1 MADSQPLAGKKI
13 ARYVI
18 LEKLGGGG
26 MGVVYKAEDTELGR
40 FVALKFLP
48 DDLTGD
54 SQALERFRRE
64 ARAAS
69 SLNHANIC
77 TIYEIGEHEGKRF
90 IAMEFLDGAT
100 LKHLIAG
107 QPMELERLLS
117 LAIEIA
123 DGLDAAHTDNIVH
136 RDIKPANIFVTKRGG
151 HAKILDFGLAKV
163 SAVLRSGSGSG
174 KSAMETVGVD
184 PDHLTS
190 PGTSLGTV
198 AYMSPEQVRGKELD
212 PRTDLFSF
220 GVVLYEM
227 GTGQLPFRGETSAV
241 IFESIMNRAPTS
253 PVRLNPE
260 LPEKFEAILQKAL
273 DKDRN
278 LRYQSAAEMRTDLL
292 RLKREVESGSNPSA
306 FAGLTAEDAQRP
318 ATIGA
323 QGSSRSSSAAS
334 ASGGAGSGSA
344 PSAGAASSGLGS
356 AVSSGAVVA
365 AESSAAAATA
375 SGSSAVVAAPVV
387 ASRKWIPWLGGM
399 LAIAAIAI
407 AVFFFSGRHARALTD
422 KDTVM
427 LTDFVNTTGDPVFDG
442 TLKQALAVQLGQSPY
457 LNLLPESKIQAA
469 LQFMGR
475 KPDERIT
482 RDLAKEISVRESAK
496 AYISGSISS
505 LGSHYVIA
513 LDAVNAQ
520 NGDTLASQQVEAENK
535 EAVLKSLDSAA
546 TDLRKKLGE
555 SLASVQQFATPLEQA
570 TTSSLDALKEYS
582 QGEELHMRLQ
592 EGPAVPHFKRAIDLD
607 PNFAMAYA
615 VLGVC
620 NSNLGNAKE
629 GNDQLKKA
637 YELRD
642 RASEREKLYIEGH
655 YYDIV
660 TGDAEKALQLYD
672 QWHRTY
678 PRDNRPLSNLA
689 LYYQVLGDYEKSL
702 QLSAQNMQLDA
713 NDAFAYQNEAF
724 AYLYLNRLDE
734 ARTVAQNS
742 IAKQRDSQSIHYLL
756 FQLAAL
762 KSDEAGIQREQA
774 WAAGK
779 DSEPWMLAFTADYQ
793 GSKGHLKLAREI
805 GQQQLAAAKREG
817 LNEMPAGHLVREA
830 LREASFGYSESARQ
844 RAAEG
849 LRLPGERTTKASAA
863 VVFAQIGDVAQAQK
877 VIEEV
882 TREFPSDSGV
892 KYGYVPSAQA
902 MLLTHQKRFP
912 EALAVLEPAR
922 KYDLG
927 FPFTFGT
934 YLTMYTRGLIYLQQ
948 RDGKSSAA
956 EFQKILD
963 HRTLFAP
970 SELIPMAQLNLAR
983 AYALQGDAG
992 KARTA
997 YQDFFAMWKDADPDI
1012 PALIQ
1017 AKAEYAKL

>member
-1 MADSQPLAGKKI
+1 
-13 ARYVI
+13 
-18 LEKLGGGG
+18 
-26 MGVVYKAEDTELGR
+26 MGVVYKAEDIELGR

-54 SQALERFRRE
+54 AQALERFRRE
-64 ARAAS
+64 AHAAS

-107 QPMELERLLS
+107 RPMDLEQLLA

-123 DGLDAAHTDNIVH
+123 DGLDGAHSESIVH
-136 RDIKPANIFVTKRGG
+136 RDIKPANIFVTRRGG

-163 SAVLRSGSGSG
+163 AMGTRASGATPSAGSGITG
-174 KSAMETVGVD
+174 AMDTLGVD

-227 GTGQLPFRGETSAV
+227 GTGQLPFRGETAAV
-241 IFESIMNRAPTS
+241 IFEAIMNRAPTS

-306 FAGLTAEDAQRP
+306 FTGALPTEAAQVATPSGSGPAAILASGAAPALAG
-318 ATIGA
+318 
-323 QGSSRSSSAAS
+323 SRAAAS
-334 ASGGAGSGSA
+334 AGV
-344 PSAGAASSGLGS
+344 AS
-356 AVSSGAVVA
+356 
-365 AESSAAAATA
+365 ESSVATPTAGVPSLA
-375 SGSSAVVAAPVV
+375 SGT
-387 ASRKWIPWLGGM
+387 RKWIPWAGGM

-407 AVFFFSGRHARALTD
+407 GVFFFSGRHARALTD
-422 KDTVM
+422 KDTVV

-457 LNLLPESKIQAA
+457 LNLLPESRIQTA

-482 RDLAKEISVRESAK
+482 KDLAKEISLRENAK
-496 AYISGSISS
+496 AIITGSITP

-513 LDAVNAQ
+513 LDALNAQ
-520 NGDTLASQQVEAENK
+520 TGDSLATQQAEAVNK
-535 EAVLKSLDSAA
+535 EAVLRTLDSAA

-570 TTSSLDALKEYS
+570 TTSSLEALKEFS
-582 QGEELHMRLQ
+582 AGEALHNRL
-592 EGPAVPHFKRAIDLD
+592 EDGKAIPHLKRAVELD
-607 PNFAMAYA
+607 PNFATAYA
-615 VLGVC
+615 VLGIC
-620 NSNLGNAKE
+620 TTNLGGAKE
-629 GNDQLKKA
+629 GTDYLRKS

-655 YYDIV
+655 YYDSV
-660 TGDAEKALQLYD
+660 TGDEEKAVELYEKWR
-672 QWHRTY
+672 QTY
-678 PRDNRPLSNLA
+678 PRDIRPMANLA
-689 LYYQVLGDYEKSL
+689 LHYDIMGNFDKALENATLDL
-702 QLSAQNMQLDA
+702 QTDPSDA
-713 NDAFAYQNEAF
+713 YGYTHGAN
-724 AYLYLNRLDE
+724 AYLFSNRIDE
-734 ARTVAQNS
+734 AKALVQTAQ
-742 IAKQRDSQSIHYLL
+742 AKQRDSDGLHFTLL
-756 FQLAAL
+756 QIAVLQNDNATIQKEKAWSVGKDGEPWVLRFLSDDAADKGHRKLASEYNQQAA
-762 KSDEAGIQREQA
+762 EAGKRVGIA
-774 WAAGK
+774 
-779 DSEPWMLAFTADYQ
+779 
-793 GSKGHLKLAREI
+793 EI
-805 GQQQLAAAKREG
+805 ASWV
-817 LNEMPAGHLVREA
+817 MCSEA
-830 LREASFGYSESARQ
+830 LHEGEMGYPESEKQ
-844 RAAEG
+844 KAAET
-849 LRLPGERTTKASAA
+849 LRLPGERFRKACAA
-863 VVFAQIGDVAQAQK
+863 EAFADSGDLGQAQK
-877 VIEEV
+877 LIDEV
-882 TREFPSDSGV
+882 HRDFPSDTNIKYLSG
-892 KYGYVPSAQA
+892 PSAEPLVLA
-902 MLLTHQKRFP
+902 HQKKYP
-912 EALAVLEPAR
+912 EAIAVLEPAR
-922 KYDLG
+922 KYELG
-927 FPFTFGT
+927 FAFYTAAFFPV
-934 YLTMYTRGLIYLQQ
+934 YTRGQIYLQM
-948 RDGKSSAA
+948 RDGKNAA
-956 EFQKILD
+956 VEFQKILD
-963 HRTLFAP
+963 HRSLYSC
-970 SELIPMAQLNLAR
+970 SEMISLAELGLGR

-997 YQDFFAMWKDADPDI
+997 YQDFFAQWKDADAAI
-1012 PALIQ
+1012 PLMTA

>member
-13 ARYVI
+13 SRYAI

-26 MGVVYKAEDTELGR
+26 MGVVYKAEDTDLGR

-48 DDLTGD
+48 EDLTDD

-100 LKHLIAG
+100 LKHLIGGMA
-107 QPMELERLLS
+107 MELEKLLA

-123 DGLDAAHTDNIVH
+123 DGLDAAHAQNIVH

-151 HAKILDFGLAKV
+151 HAKILDFGLAKI
-163 SAVLRSGSGSG
+163 SALGARPGSGIG

-241 IFESIMNRAPTS
+241 IFEAIMNRAPTS

-260 LPEKFEAILQKAL
+260 LPGKFEAILQKAL

-306 FAGLTAEDAQRP
+306 FSGVIAEERP
-318 ATIGA
+318 IAA
-323 QGSSRSSSAAS
+323 APSGSSRVAAS
-334 ASGGAGSGSA
+334 GAMAGPAGSGSA
-344 PSAGAASSGLGS
+344 PSAIAASGS
-356 AVSSGAVVA
+356 AVSA
-365 AESSAAAATA
+365 APATEP
-375 SGSSAVVAAPVV
+375 SPTMPSAVVASARDVT
-387 ASRKWIPWLGGM
+387 RRWLPWAGGM
-399 LAIAAIAI
+399 LAIAAMAI
-407 AVFFFSGRHARALTD
+407 GVFFFSGRHVRALTE
-422 KDTVM
+422 KDSVV
-427 LTDFVNTTGDPVFDG
+427 LADFVNTTGDPVFDG
-442 TLKQALAVQLGQSPY
+442 TLKQALGVQLGQSPY
-457 LNLLPESKIQAA
+457 LNLLPESKVQAA

-482 RDLAKEISVRESAK
+482 KDIAKEISLRENAK
-496 AYISGSISS
+496 AIISGSISS

-513 LDAVNAQ
+513 LEAINAQ
-520 NGDTLASQQVEAENK
+520 NGDSLASQQVEAESK

-546 TDLRKKLGE
+546 SDLRKKLGE
-555 SLASVQQFATPLEQA
+555 SLASVQQYATPLEQA

-582 QGEELHMRLQ
+582 QGIELHMRLD
-592 EGPAVPHFKRAIDLD
+592 EGPAVPHLKRALDID

-620 NSNLGNAKE
+620 NANLGNAKQS
-629 GNDQLKKA
+629 NDDLKKA

-655 YYDIV
+655 YFDIV
-660 TGDAEKALQLYD
+660 TGDAEKAVQLYD

-678 PRDNRPLSNLA
+678 PRDSRPLSNLA

-702 QLSAQNMQLDA
+702 QLSAEAMQLDA
-713 NDAFAYQNEAF
+713 NDTFAYQNEAF

-734 ARTVAQNS
+734 ARTVAQNA
-742 IAKQRDSQSIHYLL
+742 IAKHRDSQSIHYLL

-762 KSDEAGIQREQA
+762 QQDDAGLQKENA
-774 WAAGK
+774 WGAGK
-779 DSEPWMLAFTADYQ
+779 DSEPLLLAFTADYQ
-793 GSKGHLKLAREI
+793 ASKGRLKLSREI

-817 LNEMPAGHLVREA
+817 LTEMPAGKLIREA
-830 LREASFGYSESARQ
+830 LCDAEFGYPESARQ
-844 RAAEG
+844 KATEA
-849 LRLPGERTTKASAA
+849 LRLPGERTTKSCAA
-863 VVFAQIGDVAQAQK
+863 VLFAQIGDVAPAQK
-877 VIEEV
+877 SIDEV
-882 TREFPSDSGV
+882 TREFPSDSGI
-892 KYGYVPSAQA
+892 KYAFAPSAQA
-902 MLLTHQKRFP
+902 MVLAHQKKFA
-912 EALAVLEPAR
+912 EALAVLEPSR
-922 KYDLG
+922 KYDLA
-927 FPFTFGT
+927 FPFTPGT
-934 YLTMYTRGLIYLQQ
+934 YLSMYTRGEVYLQM
-948 RDGKSSAA
+948 RDGKNAAA
-956 EFQKILD
+956 EFQKLLD
-963 HRTLFAP
+963 HRTLFSP
-970 SELIPMAQLNLAR
+970 SAVIPLAQLNLGR
-983 AYALQGDAG
+983 AYALAGETG

-997 YQDFFAMWKDADPDI
+997 YQDFFAMWKDADADI
-1012 PALIQ
+1012 PVLLA
-1017 AKAEYAKL
+1017 AKAEYGKL

>member
-1 MADSQPLAGKKI
+1 MPDSQPLEGKQI
-13 ARYVI
+13 ARYTV

-54 SQALERFRRE
+54 AQALERFRRE

-107 QPMELERLLS
+107 QPMEMEKLLS

-151 HAKILDFGLAKV
+151 HAKILDFGLAKI
-163 SAVLRSGSGSG
+163 STAAVRPGGGSG
-174 KSAMETVGVD
+174 KTAMETVGVD

-241 IFESIMNRAPTS
+241 IFEAIMNRAPTS

-306 FAGLTAEDAQRP
+306 FSGISPEDAQRP
-318 ATIGA
+318 AGA
-323 QGSSRSSSAAS
+323 QASSRSSGAA
-334 ASGGAGSGSA
+334 AGSGSA
-344 PSAGAASSGLGS
+344 PSAEVAAASGS
-356 AVSSGAVVA
+356 AEVA
-365 AESSAAAATA
+365 AESAAVPSMA
-375 SGSSAVVAAPVV
+375 SGSSPAMAARAALPSG
-387 ASRKWIPWLGGM
+387 ARKWVPWLGGM
-399 LAIAAIAI
+399 LAIAAVAI

-442 TLKQALAVQLGQSPY
+442 TLKQALAVQLGESPY
-457 LNLLPESKIQAA
+457 LNLLPESKIQEA
-469 LQFMGR
+469 LRFMGR

-482 RDLAKEISVRESAK
+482 KDLAKEIALRESAK
-496 AYISGSISS
+496 VYISGAISS

-513 LDAVNAQ
+513 LDAINAQ
-520 NGDTLASQQVEAENK
+520 NGDSLATQQTEANSK

-570 TTSSLDALKEYS
+570 TTSSLDALKEFS
-582 QGEELHMRLQ
+582 LGAALHNRL
-592 EGPAVPHFKRAIDLD
+592 EDGAAIPHLKRAVELD
-607 PNFAMAYA
+607 SNFATAYA
-615 VLGVC
+615 VLGIC
-620 NSNLGNAKE
+620 KTNLGGAKE
-629 GNDQLKKA
+629 GTDYLRKA

-655 YYDIV
+655 YYDSV
-660 TGDAEKALQLYD
+660 TGDEEKAVELYEK
-672 QWHRTY
+672 WHQTY
-678 PRDNRPLSNLA
+678 PRDVRPIANLA
-689 LYYQVLGDYEKSL
+689 LHYDILGNFDKAL
-702 QLSAQNMQLDA
+702 QNSALDLQIDPT
-713 NDAFAYQNEAF
+713 DAFGYAHGAN
-724 AYLYLNRLDE
+724 AYLFTNRLDE
-734 ARTVAQNS
+734 AKAVVQS
-742 IAKQRDSQSIHYLL
+742 GQAKHRDSDGLHFTTLQIAVL
-756 FQLAAL
+756 QN
-762 KSDEAGIQREQA
+762 DEATIQRERAQSVGKDGEP
-774 WAAGK
+774 WIMRFLSDDQAGK
-779 DSEPWMLAFTADYQ
+779 
-793 GSKGHLKLAREI
+793 GHRKLAGEYDQQAADAGKRMGIAEI
-805 GQQQLAAAKREG
+805 ASWVTCSDALHEG
-817 LNEMPAGHLVREA
+817 EM
-830 LREASFGYSESARQ
+830 GYPESEKQ
-844 RAAEG
+844 KAAET
-849 LRLPGERTTKASAA
+849 LRLPGERFAKACAA
-863 VVFAQIGDVAQAQK
+863 EAFADSGDLAQAQK
-877 VIEEV
+877 LLDELH
-882 TREFPSDSGV
+882 RDFPSDTNIKYLSGPTAEAIV
-892 KYGYVPSAQA
+892 LA
-902 MLLTHQKRFP
+902 HQKKYP
-912 EALAVLEPAR
+912 EAIAMLEPAR
-922 KYDLG
+922 KYELG
-927 FPFTFGT
+927 LPFYTAAFVPT
-934 YLTMYTRGLIYLQQ
+934 YTRGQIFLQM
-948 RDGKSSAA
+948 RDGKNAA
-956 EFQKILD
+956 VEFQTILD
-963 HRTLFAP
+963 HRSLYSC
-970 SELIPMAQLNLAR
+970 SELISLAQLGLAR
-983 AYALQGDAG
+983 AYAMQGDTG
-992 KARTA
+992 KARTE
-997 YQDFFAMWKDADPDI
+997 YQDFFAAWKDADAGI
-1012 PALIQ
+1012 PVMTA
-1017 AKAEYAKL
+1017 AKAEYGKL